1 MSKLLNKSVFVV
13 GVTILPMLAF
23 AQTSETVD
31 SILIRIQD
39 IMGVAIPIIMTLAL
53 LYFFWGLAQYIL
65 GGSVDEEKRAA
76 GRNIMIYG
84 IIALF
89 VMAAVWGLVRV
100 LGNTFNVKTGG
111 SVPELPQIP
120 RYSL

>member
-1 MSKLLNKSVFVV
+1 MSKLLNKSVFAI
-13 GVTILPMLAF
+13 GVALLPVLAF
-23 AQTSETVD
+23 AQETVT

-39 IMGVAIPIIMTLAL
+39 VMGIAIPIIMTLAL

-76 GRNIMIYG
+76 GRNMMIYG
-84 IIALF
+84 VIALF

-100 LGNTFNVKTGG
+100 LSSSLNVRTGG
-111 SVPELPQIP
+111 DVPELPQIP